1 MPCARMSRR
10 RLRELKDE
18 SVKLKK
24 LLAEPMLYNAIVK
37 DGCPGVAEVQQAPFG
52 QQDDLVT

>member
-1 MPCARMSRR
+1 MSRR